1 MSLRESKI
9 CFCQI
14 NLCSLPIWSLWEC
27 KLYGDKRL
35 FTRIGMEKAEN
46 TWFYF
51 QLLLYDLPKYH
62 CRLSIGW
69 EWRYALL
76 VLLIYISHTH
86 TWQKHKSETSL
97 SKIAILVDR
106 KTNHYYPNNQT
117 VSSMI
122 PIMLSKTPSPQ
133 VLVSQF
139 KPNLHL
145 FTTFWTLVTNLDKLV
160 NVKIQQQY
168 GDIHK
173 S

>member
-1 MSLRESKI
+1 MFLPNKFMR
-9 CFCQI
+9 
-14 NLCSLPIWSLWEC
+14 SLPIWSLWEC

-35 FTRIGMEKAEN
+35 FTRIGIEEAEN
-46 TWFYF
+46 IYSIFNYYCMICPSTIVDY
-51 QLLLYDLPKYH
+51 LLGEYGAMRCWYY
-62 CRLSIGW
+62 S
-69 EWRYALL
+69 
-76 VLLIYISHTH
+76 YILATH
-86 TWQKHKSETSL
+86 TRQKHKSETSL
-97 SKIAILVDR
+97 SKIAILADR

-133 VLVSQF
+133 VLVRQF

>member
-1 MSLRESKI
+1 MI
-9 CFCQI
+9 CPSTI
-14 NLCSLPIWSLWEC
+14 VDYLL
-27 KLYGDKRL
+27 G
-35 FTRIGMEKAEN
+35 EN
-46 TWFYF
+46 GAMRFWY
-51 QLLLYDLPKYH
+51 Y
-62 CRLSIGW
+62 S
-69 EWRYALL
+69 
-76 VLLIYISHTH
+76 YILATH

-168 GDIHK
+168 GDILGMRVINYTNLK
-173 S
+173 WLKMKTSFRCFRIEFIWQFGN